1 MFSRRKKR
9 IYLDEAASAVPSKK
23 AQRVYAQHAALLGN
37 PSSLHTEGVQAK
49 TVLTD
54 ARVRLARLAQVR
66 PHNVVF
72 TSGATEANTL
82 AIQGYI
88 DARIDEGAQPIDMHV
103 LYHAGSHASVVENVL
118 ALKNRGVQVEEL
130 TLQEGLP
137 DIQKIEAHIR
147 PETVLIVLELVSG
160 ETGTIFDTRD
170 VRRAIDHAVKK
181 TDRHIHL
188 HVDASQ
194 APRVHSIG
202 LSHVGADSLS
212 LDAQKVGGVRG
223 IGALLLS
230 HTARISSIMHGG
242 PQENGLR
249 PGTENPALASAFVT
263 SLEECEKNRAQ
274 FLEKASRLRAKFLSQ
289 LSSIERMEVHESK
302 EHAPHIV
309 NVSFLGRDT
318 DYLLFLLDAQ
328 GIAVSTKS
336 ACESAQEGSRMV
348 LLMTGDPDRARSTLR
363 ISWGPETAITDLVTC
378 ANAIQENVR
387 FLDKTAI
394 Y

>member
-1 MFSRRKKR
+1 MFSRRQNR
-9 IYLDEAASAVPSKK
+9 IYLDEAASAPASK
-23 AQRVYAQHAALLGN
+23 AALKAYATHLALVGN
-37 PSSLHTEGVQAK
+37 PSSLHAEGVRAK
-49 TVLTD
+49 EVLTD
-54 ARVRLARLAQVR
+54 ARVRLARLTQVR
-66 PHNVVF
+66 AHGVIF

-88 DARIDEGAQPIDMHV
+88 DAQIQAGKNYSDLHV
-103 LYHAGSHASVVENVL
+103 LYHAGAHASVVENVQ
-118 ALKNRGVQVEEL
+118 ALTKRGVLVEEL
-130 TLQEGLP
+130 ALLNGVP
-137 DIQKIEAHIR
+137 DIQKIHTQIR
-147 PETVLIVLELVSG
+147 PETVLVVLELVSG

-170 VRRAIDHAVKK
+170 VRRALDHAVKH
-181 TDRHIHL
+181 TSRHIHL

-194 APRVHSIG
+194 APRVRSVA

-223 IGALLLS
+223 IGALLLT
-230 HTARISSIMHGG
+230 HTARVMPIMHGG

-249 PGTENPALASAFVT
+249 PGTENPALASAFIT
-263 SLEECEKNRAQ
+263 ALEECEQQREK
-274 FLEKASRLRAKFLSQ
+274 FLEKASVLRTEFLSL
-289 LSSIERMEVHESK
+289 LSSIERMEVQESK
-302 EHAPHIV
+302 EQAAHIV
-309 NVSFLGRDT
+309 NTSFVGGDT

-348 LLMTGDPDRARSTLR
+348 LLMTNDPARARSTLR
-363 ISWGPETAITDLVTC
+363 ISWGPQTTKKELASC
-378 ANAIQENVR
+378 AKAIQQNVR

>member
-1 MFSRRKKR
+1 MFSRRRNR
-9 IYLDEAASAVPSKK
+9 IYLDEAASAPASK
-23 AQRVYAQHAALLGN
+23 AARTVYASHLSLVGN
-37 PSSLHTEGVQAK
+37 PSSLHAEGVGAK
-49 TVLTD
+49 AVLTD

-82 AIQGYI
+82 AIQGFI
-88 DARIDEGAQPIDMHV
+88 DAQIKKGKTPADLHV
-103 LYHAGSHASVVENVL
+103 LYHAGAHASVVENVL
-118 ALKNRGVQVEEL
+118 ALTKHGVLIEEL
-130 TLQEGLP
+130 ALKNGVP
-137 DIQKIEAHIR
+137 DIQKMKTQLR
-147 PETVLIVLELVSG
+147 PETVLVVLELVSG

-170 VRRAIDHAVKK
+170 VRRALDQAVKN
-181 TDRHIHL
+181 TANHIHL

-194 APRVHSIG
+194 APRVCSVA

-230 HTARISSIMHGG
+230 HTAHIEPIMHGG

-249 PGTENPALASAFVT
+249 PGTENPALASAFIMA
-263 SLEECEKNRAQ
+263 LEECEEHREG
-274 FLEKASRLRAKFLSQ
+274 FREKASALRREFLSS
-289 LSSIERMEVHESK
+289 LSSIERMEVQESK
-302 EHAPHIV
+302 EQAPHIV
-309 NVSFLGRDT
+309 NISFVGRDT
-318 DYLLFLLDAQ
+318 DYLLFLLDTE

-348 LLMTGDPDRARSTLR
+348 LLMTNDPSRSRPTLR
-363 ISWGPETAITDLVTC
+363 ISWGPHITKKELAIC
-378 ANAIQENVR
+378 AKAIQRNVR